1 MNQPKREGK
10 VLVAGNSQGLHSR
23 EDVVWVTRT
32 NGRTGYL
39 GVKLIRTH
47 LTLKP

>member
-23 EDVVWVTRT
+23 DDVVWG
-32 NGRTGYL
+32 GRTGYL
-39 GVKLIRTH
+39 GVKLTGRT
-47 LTLKP
+47 

>member
-32 NGRTGYL
+32 NGRAGYL